1 MVLYEAPGK
10 GKAIGDK
17 SESSILMKHP
27 KINHCKEDGNKGNE
41 KVIFNST
48 PQKNDNI
55 TLHVAMLE
63 REKLGQFLSTSKQVE
78 NSADSF

>member
-1 MVLYEAPGK
+1 
-10 GKAIGDK
+10 
-17 SESSILMKHP
+17 MKRP

-41 KVIFNST
+41 KVIFKST

-78 NSADSF
+78 NSADSFNSTSR

>member
-10 GKAIGDK
+10 GKAIGDQ
-17 SESSILMKHP
+17 SESSILMKRP

-41 KVIFNST
+41 KVIFKST

-55 TLHVAMLE
+55 TLHVAVGKRKAGPILE
-63 REKLGQFLSTSKQVE
+63 FFKASGEFC
-78 NSADSF
+78 